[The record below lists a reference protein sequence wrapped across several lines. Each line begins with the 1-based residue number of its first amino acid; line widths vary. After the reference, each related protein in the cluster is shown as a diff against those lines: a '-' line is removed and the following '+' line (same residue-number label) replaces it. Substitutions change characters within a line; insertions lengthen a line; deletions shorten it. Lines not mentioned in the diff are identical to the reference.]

1 MSRQPRH
8 RAWDAFDA
16 LRARSRQAALASAEV
31 GRELGWFT
39 LYAAVSA
46 LLWAIGW
53 WIAWM
58 SEEGLLDLEALAWIA
73 PFSPIFVAWVAS
85 WFWLVHAGWSGEPLI
100 KPGGAVPRRW
110 VRARVLYLVL
120 VTVVGGLT
128 VFSLGTYFL
137 VNHDLIRITSAE
149 GEPLDDY
156 LATSKLFLWQFLEII
171 PLAGLN
177 EALKWDEPG
186 SERDTAAGMV
196 VAAYI
201 LVILIPVVAT
211 ITGAFRHT
219 TPHGSESQEPS
230 ARPVQSGRSEEQ
242 PPAPPA

>member
-1 MSRQPRH
+1 V
-8 RAWDAFDA
+8 
-16 LRARSRQAALASAEV
+16 EI
-31 GRELGWFT
+31 GRELGWFM

-46 LLWAIGW
+46 LMWAIGW

-58 SEEGLLDLEALAWIA
+58 SEEGLLDLEALAFIA
-73 PFSPIFVAWVAS
+73 PFSPIILGWVVF
-85 WFWLVHAGWSGEPLI
+85 WFLLVQAGWSGEPLI
-100 KPGGAVPRRW
+100 KPGGAVSRRW
-110 VRARVLYLVL
+110 VRARVLYFVL

-137 VNHDLIRITSAE
+137 ANHDLIRITSAA

-156 LATSKLFLWQFLEII
+156 LATSQLFLWQFLEMI
-171 PLAGLN
+171 PLADLN

-186 SERDTAAGMV
+186 SERDTAAGIV

-219 TPHGSESQEPS
+219 TPRGSESQQPS
-230 ARPVQSGRSEEQ
+230 ARPVQSGRLEEQ
-242 PPAPPA
+242 RPAPPA